1 MEPGYP
7 DFAKLKAGDEVFISG
22 NDDDELDIFKVK
34 VDKVTP
40 TGLIRIGKET
50 FNRNGLNTKRGQPG
64 GRNRPWLK
72 YTNEVTT
79 QMYLDTLE
87 RYKKKEI

>member
-7 DFAKLKAGDEVFISG
+7 DFTKLIAGDEVFVSG
-22 NDDDELDIFKVK
+22 VDLDEKDVFLMK

-40 TGLIRIGKET
+40 TGRIRIGKET
-50 FNRNGLNTKRGQPG
+50 F
-64 GRNRPWLK
+64 RPSGSNIKIGYRPHLM

-87 RYKKKEI
+87 RYKKKEET